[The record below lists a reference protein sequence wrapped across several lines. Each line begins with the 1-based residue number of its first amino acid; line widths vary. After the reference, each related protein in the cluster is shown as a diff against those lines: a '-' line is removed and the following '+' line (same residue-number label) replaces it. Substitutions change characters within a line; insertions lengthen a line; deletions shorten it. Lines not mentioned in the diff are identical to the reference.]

1 MEVKETKET
10 KENIEIK
17 EVKENIDNKDPKENK
32 DITESKENNE
42 KKEGKENNENK
53 EVFEK
58 KEERFSQENKDLL
71 LKIINETIK
80 KRLDDL
86 EKRNKAE
93 NNTVTIINK
102 NVEKIKSMYI
112 IYINIKLFILLNI

>member
-1 MEVKETKET
+1 MK
-10 KENIEIK
+10 IK
-17 EVKENIDNKDPKENK
+17 IQQK
-32 DITESKENNE
+32 
-42 KKEGKENNENK
+42 
-53 EVFEK
+53 K
-58 KEERFSQENKDLL
+58 KEERFSQENKELL

-102 NVEKIKSMYI
+102 NVDKIKSMYI
-112 IYINIKLFILLNI
+112 IYINIKLFILLKIQNLLNHAVL